1 MTSPRSQDY
10 HPIRV
15 ELPSSLHTNAAAS
28 AQPIQASVPNN
39 GSAVM
44 SASESDT
51 EGEGRYGSMED
62 ASVLYSKPQKRHAA
76 RTLSFVRRDLLSL
89 VDGLRS

>member
-1 MTSPRSQDY
+1 MTSPRSQDF

-15 ELPSSLHTNAAAS
+15 ELPSNLHTNAAAS
-28 AQPIQASVPNN
+28 SAQPLQDSVPNN

-76 RTLSFVRRDLLSL
+76 RTLSFVCQ
-89 VDGLRS
+89 